1 MSEAQWVDWYHLESM
16 ESPIYDQVIATC
28 ERMHIKKLMAFKYDW
43 NVEVVAQFYATLYIE
58 EAGSVR
64 QMHWM
69 TCGRQYSI
77 SFTRF
82 ARLFGFGQVDLSRER
97 IHIGHPLPREEIEFM
112 YPPHE
117 RQHAGSVSQLYIYY
131 SVLNRLFRKTL
142 TPRDGNTS
150 DITLFAKNLLARMRD
165 GATAFSVADQAHI
178 HGSPED
184 LWLCT
189 VCDVYDRGGDE
200 V

>member
-1 MSEAQWVDWYHLESM
+1 MPP
-16 ESPIYDQVIATC
+16 SPAPWGPLAFFRCLLVAWGGQTAPTC

-69 TCGRQYSI
+69 TQGRQYSI
-77 SFTRF
+77 LFSRF

-112 YPPHE
+112 YPPQE
-117 RQHAGSVSQLYIYY
+117 RQHAGSVSHLYTYY
-131 SVLNRLFRKTL
+131 SVPVSYTHLTL
-142 TPRDGNTS
+142 PTKP
-150 DITLFAKNLLARMRD
+150 
-165 GATAFSVADQAHI
+165 
-178 HGSPED
+178 
-184 LWLCT
+184 
-189 VCDVYDRGGDE
+189 
-200 V
+200 